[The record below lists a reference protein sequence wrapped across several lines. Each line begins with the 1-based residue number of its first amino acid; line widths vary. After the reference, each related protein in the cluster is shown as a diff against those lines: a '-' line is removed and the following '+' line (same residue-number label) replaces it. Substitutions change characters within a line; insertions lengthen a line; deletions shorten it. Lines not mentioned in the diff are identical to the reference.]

1 MHVQMSLSPTDPAVR
16 ASHLKEDLAAL
27 SSLGPDLEA
36 RVRARVATRLL
47 RAIEDATRVD
57 WLPIE
62 LNVELAEAVFG
73 EAGEARTRAWARAS
87 FNLSLNA
94 FFKPLF
100 ETALRLFDPTPHR
113 IFGFV
118 PRAWPAVYRNAG
130 SASVVEHAPEE
141 SRIAIEDLPFALM
154 NDAFLRAVA
163 GTFEC
168 GLELAQVEGRVAVL
182 PWSAEARTATWAA
195 TWRRKP

>member
-27 SSLGPDLEA
+27 SSLGSDLEA
-36 RVRARVATRLL
+36 RVRARFATASL

-94 FFKPLF
+94 FFKPLL

-113 IFGFV
+113 LFGFV

-130 SASVVEHAPEE
+130 SAAVVEHAPEE
-141 SRIAIEDLPFALM
+141 SRIVIEDLPFALM

-168 GLELAQVEGRVAVL
+168 GLELAQVVGRVEVL
-182 PWSAEARTATWAA
+182 PWEPEGRTTTWAA
-195 TWRRKP
+195 TWRRKA